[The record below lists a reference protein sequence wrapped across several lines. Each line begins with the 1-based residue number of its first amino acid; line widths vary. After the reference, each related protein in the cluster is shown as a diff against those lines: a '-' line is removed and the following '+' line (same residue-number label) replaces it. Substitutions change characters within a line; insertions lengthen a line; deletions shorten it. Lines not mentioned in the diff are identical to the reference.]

1 MWSGTGDMDREGVLS
16 SDVVDIPTVA
26 IPNSNVTDSVANVGN
41 KRCWQQRDIAGLKP
55 RVATLASLSQQV
67 D

>member
-1 MWSGTGDMDREGVLS
+1 MDREGVLC
-16 SDVVDIPTVA
+16 SDAVAVPTVA

-41 KRCWQQRDIAGLKP
+41 KRCWQRRDIAGLKP
-55 RVATLASLSQQV
+55 RVATLTSLRQQV